1 VRGALKDK
9 TILLVTHQV
18 DFLHNVDLILVS
30 LYSSY
35 THTYMCFYVNIKP
48 FFGLYCQVMREGMI
62 VQSGKYND
70 LLDSGLDFTALV
82 AAHDTS
88 MELVE
93 AGTTMPGESSPE
105 LPKSPHTPSNHGEA
119 NGENNSLDQQNSDK
133 GTSKLIKEEE
143 RETGKVT
150 LHIYKL
156 YCTEA
161 FGWWGVVL
169 VLLLSLLW
177 QGSQMA
183 GDYWL
188 AYETSEERATLFNPS
203 LFISVYA
210 IIAGISL
217 FFILLRSFFSTY
229 LGLKTAQIFFTQILH
244 SILHAPMSFFDT
256 TPSGRV
262 LSRVRNQTMLVFIFI
277 SRSYSLLSVD

>member
-1 VRGALKDK
+1 
-9 TILLVTHQV
+9 
-18 DFLHNVDLILVS
+18 
-30 LYSSY
+30 
-35 THTYMCFYVNIKP
+35 
-48 FFGLYCQVMREGMI
+48 MI

-70 LLDSGLDFTALV
+70 LLDSGMDFTALV

-93 AGTTMPGESSPE
+93 VGTSMSGENSPK
-105 LPKSPHTPSNHGEA
+105 LPRSPQTPSNYGEA
-119 NGENNSLDQQNSDK
+119 NGENNSVDQPKPDK

-143 RETGKVT
+143 RETGKVS
-150 LHIYKL
+150 LHVYKL

-161 FGWWGVVL
+161 FGWWGVAL

-177 QGSQMA
+177 QASQMA

-188 AYETSEERATLFNPS
+188 AYETSEERATSFNPT

-210 IIAGISL
+210 IIAAIS
-217 FFILLRSFFSTY
+217 FVFILIRAFSVTY
-229 LGLKTAQIFFTQILH
+229 VGLKTAQIFFTQILH

-262 LSRVRNQTMLVFIFI
+262 LSRVRNQRPL
-277 SRSYSLLSVD
+277 